1 MLSSKE
7 ISMLIEATGTS
18 VYMTLAIRVEASVI

>member
-18 VYMTLAIRVEASVI
+18 VYMTLALSLIHI